1 MTRTIGLDVHK
12 RQVTFCVLDAE
23 GRVEQRGKVVCSRE
37 ALESFA
43 TTSLRATDQ
52 VVLEATTNTWAVV
65 EILEPHVERV
75 VVSNPLRTR
84 AIASA
89 KIKTDKI
96 DARVLAELLA
106 SGFLPEVWQP
116 DVETR
121 RYRALSSRRASLV
134 ADRTAIKNRLHSMLA
149 MRLIEVP
156 LPTLWSPRGR
166 QWLDGLELDPEGRQ
180 MLDSDLRLLDAVER
194 EITELEL
201 VMAKSAYPNEAVRLL
216 MTLPGIGFTVAQGL
230 LAAWGDISRFPNAD
244 KAAGYLGLAPSTRQ
258 SDRRCY
264 HGSITKQGNSHARW
278 LLVQAAQHLDRHPGP
293 LGVFFRRLAK
303 KKNRN
308 IAVVAG
314 ARKLATIAW
323 HMLKNREPYRY
334 GLPTSTEA
342 KLAQLRVMATGKR
355 RRGGLPKGKPRP
367 ESHGSGQRTKAVPSL
382 QQACEKEQ
390 LPKPKTTK
398 EISPGERR
406 VLIRTKTLKHAQSIQ
421 QSRRVPRK
429 KATVDAGK
437 ELTQS

>member
-12 RQVTFCVLDAE
+12 RQVTFCILDSQGQVA
-23 GRVEQRGKVVCSRE
+23 QRGKVVCSRDSLE
-37 ALESFA
+37 RFASSALQS
-43 TTSLRATDQ
+43 TDQ

-116 DVETR
+116 DAETR

-134 ADRTAIKNRLHSMLA
+134 ADRTAIKNRLHSILA
-149 MRLIEVP
+149 MRLIEIP
-156 LPTLWSPRGR
+156 AARLWSPGGR
-166 QWLDGLELDPEGRQ
+166 KWLDQLELDPEGRQ
-180 MLDSDLRLLDAVER
+180 MLDSDLRLLDAVES
-194 EITELEL
+194 EIAELEL
-201 VMAKSAYPNEAVRLL
+201 VMAKSAYPNETVQLL
-216 MTLPGIGFTVAQGL
+216 MTLPGIGLTVAQGL
-230 LAAWGDISRFPNAD
+230 LAAWGDMARFPSAD
-244 KAAGYLGLAPSTRQ
+244 KAASYLGLVPSTRQ
-258 SDRRCY
+258 SDRCCY

-308 IAVVAG
+308 VAVVAG

-323 HMLKNREPYRY
+323 HMLKNREPI
-334 GLPTSTEA
+334 
-342 KLAQLRVMATGKR
+342 ATPYPG
-355 RRGGLPKGKPRP
+355 P
-367 ESHGSGQRTKAVPSL
+367 PS
-382 QQACEKEQ
+382 AN
-390 LPKPKTTK
+390 
-398 EISPGERR
+398 S
-406 VLIRTKTLKHAQSIQ
+406 QSC
-421 QSRRVPRK
+421 
-429 KATVDAGK
+429 A
-437 ELTQS
+437 